1 MLERATA
8 CLDSGARLSVRCARR
23 VSRSSRSLGSTFWNH
38 GAGDLDLAPW
48 TAAHTQNPPLDK
60 HDTTHQP
67 RRVSKKEQ
75 ERRVSSTPVES
86 PFLDFLYPPHA
97 LALLHRNG
105 SHPAERWER
114 RNERRLPKG
123 FIQANRGYASKAK
136 RKSRRAEEVA
146 QAKKRREHENLTSYQ
161 WDVTDRDT
169 EQPSVSEMVQQPD
182 AADANG
188 DLAHSELP
196 ERIGEPDEVEE
207 PESPWELREKAKQ
220 AAITNEIK
228 AGKELRSLVM
238 TPNPNAALA
247 SPERSLR
254 DTEHAWSLFEQLGEK
269 DREDVGIRM
278 MLLEWLS
285 HYRNESAETH
295 CLELYHAIPATRRTL
310 AIYMSTLPV
319 FMRSN
324 LFGLAEQA
332 HAEALDQLENG
343 HEVSVWLCSTAIENE
358 MWDLASRVKQQLDA
372 KHRGQAGDWVDNIF
386 WRQIAKI
393 PKLLSKA
400 VNLSKHFRML
410 KQADSMTAGFDHFSV
425 NLFRVAIIQQFRASR
440 DKNKRSKISKAE
452 RTLNNGRIRYLIG
465 RVQLTGANPPAFLQD
480 IIRTLIDPNSEVHYP
495 DAHRT
500 ISYIYRQH
508 RSMKHAH
515 LHQDVHSDLIK
526 RVVEYTDTAAGRR
539 EPAWCLSPYILFKDW
554 TIEFGKIFIE
564 MHMFLLVHYAKKG
577 NVELVRHHYD
587 GLIVDY
593 PHYNQ
598 HDYVLWPL
606 VYVHARRGDV
616 KSATAAFDTIQKSAS
631 AAGGFVHMRVW
642 NALLHAHSR
651 ADDIDGALA
660 TMKKLVA
667 NGRTPDD
674 YSFHPLLELYAAR
687 GDTDSVMDLLGQY
700 DELSGKPRHTALYG
714 SLMTAHSN
722 TNDMES
728 AHKVLEALI
737 PKVKAGEV
745 KGTLTKCFN
754 ILLTGL
760 ALRREVDET
769 MRVYQWMKD
778 EEVEVDSMT
787 YAALMQSL
795 VACRQ
800 TDAAWKILNTALPEK
815 GLQPQAFHYAV
826 VMSGFVRQNA
836 LKTALDIHKQML
848 KRNIERTLMSN
859 AVYLKAK
866 ALYELRQA
874 PGADIW
880 EYPVEL
886 IVEELDE
893 IFKDSAAGLVAHEP
907 QSYSPATD
915 DSPQALLVSHVIYAY
930 GAAKS
935 VEAVQTLVKRYAK
948 VAQNDESS
956 NAIEHLP
963 LRLLSVV
970 MPSFIQTGSW
980 DEVDRCWRLAK
991 EQADAISIRKPVP
1004 RLAPEKEAQNAPD
1017 ILKLDVAKTTGE
1029 TVKPVSLLARP
1040 RREDP
1045 SKPAPALRHILS
1057 QALRHHI
1064 TALALQSR
1072 FSEMVSSVA
1081 NILSQGY
1088 ILDNSTWNIFIE
1100 HLLRPSP
1107 PFALLAFRL
1116 TERYLIPS
1124 FPGWMKGRPVT
1135 NFSSKKQGL
1144 QYIQARYLSPI
1155 QLMPRYRTLVKLAA
1169 AVLEIR
1175 RVDALGLGRSKTSDL
1190 SNGDLLKYVG
1200 SMKQIQH
1207 HAPKTLYVVQTMP
1220 TVEDTLQ
1227 TRHLRRQTM
1236 S

>member
-1 MLERATA
+1 
-8 CLDSGARLSVRCARR
+8 
-23 VSRSSRSLGSTFWNH
+23 
-38 GAGDLDLAPW
+38 
-48 TAAHTQNPPLDK
+48 
-60 HDTTHQP
+60 
-67 RRVSKKEQ
+67 
-75 ERRVSSTPVES
+75 VES
-86 PFLDFLYPPHA
+86 PFLDFLYPPQA

-136 RKSRRAEEVA
+136 RKNRQGLVEKKKEVV
-146 QAKKRREHENLTSYQ
+146 TSYQ
-161 WDVTDRDT
+161 WDVTERDT
-169 EQPSVSEMVQQPD
+169 VQKPVGETIQQPD

-188 DLAHSELP
+188 DLAHSEVP
-196 ERIGEPDEVEE
+196 EHVGESEDVEKT
-207 PESPWELREKAKQ
+207 ESPEELAEKVRL
-220 AAITNEIK
+220 AAITNEIRT
-228 AGKELRSLVM
+228 GKELRSLLA
-238 TPNPNAALA
+238 TPNPGAALVH
-247 SPERSLR
+247 PERSLKYT
-254 DTEHAWSLFEQLGEK
+254 DHAWSLFEQLGEK
-269 DREDVGIRM
+269 DRADVGIKM
-278 MLLEWLS
+278 KLLEWLS
-285 HYRNESAETH
+285 HYRNDSAETH

-372 KHRGQAGDWVDNIF
+372 KHRDQARDWVDNIF
-386 WRQIAKI
+386 WRQIAQT

-400 VNLSKHFRML
+400 INLSKHFRML
-410 KQADSMTAGFDHFSV
+410 KQADSITADFEHFSV
-425 NLFRVAIIQQFRASR
+425 SIFRVAIIQQFTYSR
-440 DKNKRSKISKAE
+440 DKRKSSKIPKAE
-452 RTLNNGRIRYLIG
+452 RTLNDGRIRYLIG
-465 RVQLTGANPPAFLQD
+465 RVQLTDANPPAFLQD
-480 IIRTLIDPNSEVHYP
+480 IIRKLIDPNSKVHYP
-495 DAHRT
+495 DAHKT

-508 RSMKHAH
+508 RSMKHAR

-526 RVVEYTDTAAGRR
+526 RVVEYADTAAGKR
-539 EPAWCLSPYILFKDW
+539 EPAWCLSPQTLLEDW
-554 TIEFGKIFIE
+554 TIKFGKIVLE
-564 MHMFLLVHYAKKG
+564 MHIYLLQHYAKNG
-577 NVELVRHHYD
+577 NAELVRHYYD

-593 PHYNQ
+593 PQYQQ
-598 HDYVLWPL
+598 HLHALWTL

-616 KSATAAFDTIQKSAS
+616 KSATAAFESIQESAS
-631 AAGGFVHMRVW
+631 AAGGYVKMRVW

-667 NGRTPDD
+667 YGQTPDD

-687 GDTDSVMDLLGQY
+687 GDIDSVMDLLEQY
-700 DELSGKPRHTALYG
+700 DELSGRPRTTALYG

-722 TNDMES
+722 TNDVES
-728 AHKVLEALI
+728 ARKVLEGLI

-754 ILLTGL
+754 ILLARL
-760 ALRREVDET
+760 ALRREIDET

-778 EEVEVDSMT
+778 EEIEVDSMT

-795 VACRQ
+795 VAYRQ
-800 TDAAWKILNTALPEK
+800 PDAAWKLLNTAIPEK

-826 VMSGFVRQNA
+826 AMTGFVRQNSFQ
-836 LKTALDIHKQML
+836 TALDIHKQML
-848 KRNIERTLMSN
+848 NRNIEPTLMTN
-859 AVYLKAK
+859 AIYLRAK

-874 PGADIW
+874 PFADPAQ
-880 EYPVEL
+880 YPLEVV
-886 IVEELDE
+886 VEELDE

-907 QSYSPATD
+907 QSYSPTTD
-915 DSPQALLVSHVIYAY
+915 HSPQALLLSQLIYAY
-930 GAAKS
+930 GASKS
-935 VEAVQTLVKRYAK
+935 VEAVQALVKRYAK
-948 VAQNDESS
+948 VAQKDESG
-956 NAIEHLP
+956 NVIEYLP

-970 MPSFIQTGSW
+970 MPSFIQAGNW
-980 DEVDRCWRLAK
+980 DEVDRCWHLAK
-991 EQADAISIRKPVP
+991 EQADAISIREPVP

-1017 ILKLDVAKTTGE
+1017 ILKLSVANTTGE
-1029 TVKPVSLLARP
+1029 TVKPVSLLAKP

-1064 TALALQSR
+1064 NALAAQSR

-1088 ILDNSTWNIFIE
+1088 VLDNSTWNVFIE

-1135 NFSSKKQGL
+1135 NLSSRVQGL
-1144 QYIQARYLSPI
+1144 QYIQARYLSPD
-1155 QLMPRYRTLVKLAA
+1155 QLMPRYSTLVKLAA

-1175 RVDALGLGRSKTSDL
+1175 RVDAMGLKRSKSSKFGNEDL
-1190 SNGDLLKYVG
+1190 RKHVG
-1200 SMKQIQH
+1200 TMKQLQQ
-1207 HAPKTLYVVQTMP
+1207 HAPKTLYAVQTMP
-1220 TVEDTLQ
+1220 TVEDALQ
-1227 TRHLRRQTM
+1227 TTLLRRQVM

>member
-1 MLERATA
+1 
-8 CLDSGARLSVRCARR
+8 
-23 VSRSSRSLGSTFWNH
+23 LGSTFWNH
-38 GAGDLDLAPW
+38 GAGDLDLPPW
-48 TAAHTQNPPLDK
+48 TTAHTRHPPLDV
-60 HDTTHQP
+60 HGSTHRP
-67 RRVSKKEQ
+67 RCASKQ
-75 ERRVSSTPVES
+75 EHESRINSTPVES
-86 PFLDFLYPPHA
+86 PFLDFLYPPQA

-136 RKSRRAEEVA
+136 RKNRQGLVEKKKEVV
-146 QAKKRREHENLTSYQ
+146 TSYQ
-161 WDVTDRDT
+161 WDVPEHDT
-169 EQPSVSEMVQQPD
+169 AKQSVGETKQQPD

-188 DLAHSELP
+188 DSAHSEVP
-196 ERIGEPDEVEE
+196 EHVGESEDIEKT
-207 PESPWELREKAKQ
+207 ESPEELAEKARL
-220 AAITNEIK
+220 AAITNEIRI
-228 AGKELRSLVM
+228 GKELRSLLA
-238 TPNPNAALA
+238 TPNPGAALVH
-247 SPERSLR
+247 PERSLKYT
-254 DTEHAWSLFEQLGEK
+254 DHAWSLFEQLGEK
-269 DREDVGIRM
+269 DRADVGIKM
-278 MLLEWLS
+278 KLLEWLS
-285 HYRNESAETH
+285 HYRNDSAETH

-372 KHRGQAGDWVDNIF
+372 KHRGQASDWVDNIF
-386 WRQIAKI
+386 WRQIAQT

-400 VNLSKHFRML
+400 INLSKHFRML
-410 KQADSMTAGFDHFSV
+410 KQADSMTADFEHFSV
-425 NLFRVAIIQQFRASR
+425 SMFRVAIIQQFTDSR
-440 DKNKRSKISKAE
+440 DVKRSSKIPKAE
-452 RTLNNGRIRYLIG
+452 RTLNDGRIRYLIG
-465 RVQLTGANPPAFLQD
+465 RVQLTDANPPAFLQD
-480 IIRTLIDPNSEVHYP
+480 IIRKLIDPISKVHYP
-495 DAHRT
+495 DAHKT

-508 RSMKHAH
+508 RSMKHAR
-515 LHQDVHSDLIK
+515 LRQDVHLDLIK
-526 RVVEYTDTAAGRR
+526 RVVEYADTAAGKR
-539 EPAWCLSPYILFKDW
+539 EPAWCLSPYTLLEDW
-554 TIEFGKIFIE
+554 KIKFGKIVLE
-564 MHMFLLVHYAKKG
+564 MHIFLLQHYAKNG
-577 NVELVRHHYD
+577 NVELVRHYYD

-593 PHYNQ
+593 PRYTQ
-598 HDYVLWPL
+598 HLHALWTL

-616 KSATAAFDTIQKSAS
+616 KSATAAFESIQESAS
-631 AAGGFVHMRVW
+631 AAGGYVKMRVW

-667 NGRTPDD
+667 YGQTPDD

-687 GDTDSVMDLLGQY
+687 GDIDSVMDLLEQY
-700 DELSGKPRHTALYG
+700 DELSGRPRTTALYG

-722 TNDMES
+722 TNDVES
-728 AHKVLEALI
+728 ARKVLEELI

-754 ILLTGL
+754 ILLSRL
-760 ALRREVDET
+760 ALRREIDET

-778 EEVEVDSMT
+778 EEIEVDSMT

-795 VACRQ
+795 VAYRQ
-800 TDAAWKILNTALPEK
+800 PDAAWKLLNTAIPEK

-826 VMSGFVRQNA
+826 AMTGFVRQNSFQ
-836 LKTALDIHKQML
+836 TALDIHKQML
-848 KRNIERTLMSN
+848 NRNIEPTLMTN
-859 AVYLKAK
+859 AIYLRAK
-866 ALYELRQA
+866 ALYELRHA
-874 PGADIW
+874 SFADTAQQTL
-880 EYPVEL
+880 EL

-893 IFKDSAAGLVAHEP
+893 IFKDPAAGLVAHEP
-907 QSYSPATD
+907 QSYSPTTD
-915 DSPQALLVSHVIYAY
+915 HSPQALLLSQLIYAY
-930 GAAKS
+930 GASKS

-948 VAQNDESS
+948 VAQKDKSS
-956 NAIEHLP
+956 NAIEYLP

-970 MPSFIQTGSW
+970 MPSFVQAGSW

-991 EQADAISIRKPVP
+991 EQADAISIREPVP
-1004 RLAPEKEAQNAPD
+1004 RFAPEKEAQNAPD
-1017 ILKLDVAKTTGE
+1017 ILKLSVANTTGE
-1029 TVKPVSLLARP
+1029 TVKPVSLLAKP

-1064 TALALQSR
+1064 NALAAQSR

-1088 ILDNSTWNIFIE
+1088 VLDNSTWNIFIE

-1135 NFSSKKQGL
+1135 NLSSRVQGL
-1144 QYIQARYLSPI
+1144 QYIQARYLSPD
-1155 QLMPRYRTLVKLAA
+1155 QLMPRYSTLVKLAA

-1175 RVDALGLGRSKTSDL
+1175 RVDAMGLKRSKTSEFGNEDL
-1190 SNGDLLKYVG
+1190 RKHVG
-1200 SMKQIQH
+1200 TMKQLQQ
-1207 HAPKTLYVVQTMP
+1207 HAPKTLYAVQTMP
-1220 TVEDTLQ
+1220 TVEDVLQ
-1227 TRHLRRQTM
+1227 TTLLRRQVM